1 MDVQMVIHKI
11 FGNGRVISREVNK
24 NGTYVTVEFDSG
36 KVIKMVIPES
46 FEIAGIEACG
56 SLKEE
61 VDKAIALKIQK
72 QQATAPA
79 KVITPPVT
87 SKKNTSKKNT
97 TKRKWTPSCA
107 LAASYEKYLIKNG
120 YRIESDSG
128 NPSTV
133 YSYGNAV
140 DKVVDNEGLTWNSL
154 ANDINNIVPK
164 YDAGGEY
171 EDIGLKSNKTVIN
184 ALKRFA
190 EMVNQP

>member
-1 MDVQMVIHKI
+1 MDVEMVIHKI
-11 FGNGRVISREVNK
+11 FGNGRVVNK
-24 NGTYVTVEFDSG
+24 NGTYITVEFDSG
-36 KVIKMVIPES
+36 KIMKMVIPDS
-46 FEIAGIEACG
+46 FEIAGIEASG

-61 VDKAIALKIQK
+61 VDKAIALKAQN
-72 QQATAPA
+72 QQPVSSV
-79 KVITPPVT
+79 KVTVPSTTTPKSA
-87 SKKNTSKKNT
+87 SK
-97 TKRKWTPSCA
+97 RRWTPSCV
-107 LAASYEKYLIKNG
+107 LATAYEKYLIENG

-140 DKVVDNEGLTWNSL
+140 DKVVENEGLTWNSL

-164 YDAGGEY
+164 YDAGGVY

>member
-1 MDVQMVIHKI
+1 MGVKMVIHKI
-11 FGNGRVISREVNK
+11 YGNGRVISREVNK
-24 NGTYVTVEFDSG
+24 NGTYITVEFDSG
-36 KVIKMVIPES
+36 KVVKMVIPDS
-46 FEIAGIEACG
+46 FEIAGIEASG

-61 VDKAIALKIQK
+61 VDKAIALKAQQ
-72 QQATAPA
+72 QQATTPV
-79 KVITPPVT
+79 KVITTPVN
-87 SKKNTSKKNT
+87 SKKNTSQ
-97 TKRKWTPSCA
+97 KRWTPSCT
-107 LAASYEKYLIKNG
+107 LATSYEKYLIENG

-140 DKVVDNEGLTWNSL
+140 DKVVENEGLTWNSL

-164 YDAGGEY
+164 YDAGGVY

-190 EMVNQP
+190 EMINQP